1 MNKSIRIVG
10 IIALFIIS
18 ATGSAQVKVESDGSL
33 FVNSSRGN
41 WGKANW
47 TKIHY
52 QNTCA
57 YHLFNTYYD
66 MDVFYVNGDGRVWA
80 RQGYYTSSDEEFKTN
95 IEDITDALDKVKKL
109 RGVTYNRKYTI
120 DSLALKD
127 GQNGNDSIMQIEKLE
142 PKEYGLIAQEVMSIV
157 PEVVQKMQDS
167 TLAISYSS
175 IIPILIE
182 AIKEQQ
188 RQIDE
193 LQNTIEQNKL
203 KNQVLQNG
211 KAGDGGFVDNHL
223 NNNRLFQNVPNPFNE
238 RTMISFFID
247 NNSKNASL
255 NIYNING
262 KLIKDVSIKGFGKGE
277 IEIEGGELGAGV
289 YIYSLIVDGVVV
301 DSKQMVLTK

>member
-1 MNKSIRIVG
+1 MKKSIRIIG
-10 IIALFIIS
+10 IIALFIIC
-18 ATGSAQVKVESDGSL
+18 ATGSAQVKVESNGSL
-33 FVNSSRGN
+33 FVNSSIGN

-47 TKIHY
+47 TKVHY

-57 YHLFNTYYD
+57 YHLFNTYYN

-80 RQGYYTSSDEEFKTN
+80 RQGYYTSSDEVFKTN
-95 IEDITDALDKVKKL
+95 IEDISDALSKVKKL

-120 DSLALKD
+120 DSLVLKD
-127 GQNGNDSIMQIEKLE
+127 GQNGNDYIMQIEKLE
-142 PKEYGLIAQEVMSIV
+142 PKEYGLIAQEVKSVV

-193 LQNTIEQNKL
+193 LQNTIEKNEL
-203 KNQVLQNG
+203 KNQVLQNS
-211 KAGDGGFVDNHL
+211 KYSDGGFVDNYL
-223 NNNRLFQNVPNPFNE
+223 NNNKLFQNVPNPFNE
-238 RTMISFFID
+238 RTKISFFID
-247 NNSKNASL
+247 NNSKKASL

-262 KLIKDVSIKGFGKGE
+262 KLIKDVPIKGLGKGE

-301 DSKQMVLTK
+301 DSKQMMLTK

>member
-1 MNKSIRIVG
+1 
-10 IIALFIIS
+10 
-18 ATGSAQVKVESDGSL
+18 
-33 FVNSSRGN
+33 
-41 WGKANW
+41 
-47 TKIHY
+47 
-52 QNTCA
+52 
-57 YHLFNTYYD
+57 
-66 MDVFYVNGDGRVWA
+66 
-80 RQGYYTSSDEEFKTN
+80 
-95 IEDITDALDKVKKL
+95 
-109 RGVTYNRKYTI
+109 
-120 DSLALKD
+120 
-127 GQNGNDSIMQIEKLE
+127 MQIEKLE
-142 PKEYGLIAQEVMSIV
+142 PKEYGLIAQEVKSIV

-193 LQNTIEQNKL
+193 LQNTIEKNEL
-203 KNQVLQNG
+203 KNQVLLNSIDS
-211 KAGDGGFVDNHL
+211 DGGFVDGYL